1 MALNKI
7 HWQTIK
13 NKILA
18 KSDSVLGIDIGTG
31 SIKIVEIKRK
41 NERAVVTKIA
51 VADFDAVIFD
61 DSRLLKPELTAML
74 RRQVATNGF
83 NSCRAVTAI
92 GGRSIFIR
100 QITVPPMTEGELREA
115 IKWELEKYIPYAPDN
130 CYYDFAVLGAAGSG
144 IGLRVLL
151 AAAIKDH
158 IDTLVTVLK
167 DCGLQPIAID
177 GEAFALYRSL
187 RNAENSLLLD
197 IGQHLTQLIIYQQGI
212 PEITR
217 NIPLAGRRFTEL
229 LMKELGLDA
238 EKAEQWK
245 QVGQD
250 LLPPVSQAGIYS
262 PAQEQMLLLV
272 AELAR
277 EIRRTIEVYQ
287 SQHKEA
293 AIEKIIVG
301 GGGAS
306 LPHLVDRLKLF
317 FDIPVILHDAAAA
330 IEHSPAVD
338 AGYLQDIGPRLGV
351 AVGLALRG
359 GTG

>member
-31 SIKIVEIKRK
+31 SLKIVEIKRK
-41 NERAVVTKIA
+41 KERAVVTKIA
-51 VADFDAVIFD
+51 VADFTAVISA
-61 DSRLLKPELTAML
+61 DSRLLRPELAAML
-74 RRQVATNGF
+74 RRQIAANGF
-83 NSCRAVTAI
+83 ESRRAVAAI

-100 QITVPPMTEGELREA
+100 QITVPPLTEGELREA
-115 IKWELEKYIPYAPDN
+115 VKWELEKYIPYADN
-130 CYYDFAVLGAAGSG
+130 CYYDFAVLGAAGNG
-144 IGLRVLL
+144 IGIRVLL
-151 AAAIKDH
+151 TAAVKEP
-158 IDTLVTVLK
+158 IDTLVAVLK

-177 GEAFALYRSL
+177 GEAFALYRL
-187 RNAENSLLLD
+187 LDNAENSLLLD
-197 IGQHLTQLIIYQQGI
+197 IGQHVTQLIIYQQGI

-238 EKAEQWK
+238 EKAEQLK
-245 QVGQD
+245 QARPD
-250 LLPPVSQAGIYS
+250 LLPPVSQAGNYS
-262 PAQEQMLLLV
+262 QAQEQMLLLV

-293 AIEKIIVG
+293 AIEKIIVS

-306 LPHLVDRLKLF
+306 LTHLVDRLKLF
-317 FDIPVILHDAAAA
+317 LDIPVILHNAAAA

-338 AGYLQDIGPRLGV
+338 AGYLQAIAPRLGV

-359 GTG
+359 GAG